1 VREVNCE
8 TIAERFN
15 FRAKAK
21 ILTMVRKSGRKIKR
35 KNDCASVKNIV
46 KPPGQT
52 QPKKYVKVKS
62 FNDLQADM
70 LIVDMGRGNADNV
83 ETEKMS
89 LKRPVENN
97 DLIHV
102 DESSDPKIIKLE
114 LKEEGPEEEVIPD
127 TQKSSPAPITTQ
139 KLSSVQVLG
148 HDLFYKHHGSV
159 VLFKTT
165 SVMDML
171 SKCLPLMNPTQ
182 LESVVDKSGGQNSL
196 KAEETLNRAF
206 ISWKAL
212 CLILNGGLLDLA
224 IRDLLR
230 TVRSVGE
237 PPIAN
242 HEAQVTVTNNIQDTL
257 VINSKE
263 VKFKVRGGTVYLEVL
278 SAFASLERLQEVL
291 EGCWSKVDQELA
303 NQGLSQRAAFK
314 KKGASSAA
322 TTTTGSAGLTR
333 NYVTLEAYR
342 VLSAKH
348 RTTERVEN
356 LLMMVANLKEKEMK
370 ICNEIQQ
377 TVDMILRQSC
387 IVPGNRPGEG
397 QKYFNNYLRDM
408 EVIDLSSSDAEEI
421 NDVKIEAEES
431 SSGIE
436 SEDTSPITPRKIFQ
450 KVEYDSDGDSEVDGE
465 EFVEIMG
472 AKIIIKTVGSQLFME
487 KTSVMKLVD
496 SALLEKDMK
505 ELDSLLEQKN
515 INLDKAYLHEEG
527 HRTFIS
533 SRALKIFLKSEL
545 PKNSESRFQ
554 LLREIT
560 NLEKSPALNKE
571 CQVLVLSSFDTIRFR
586 MVGGIVH
593 LDSQKLLKLAG
604 FSSSYVY
611 QAPSKANLLLCK
623 ILSDR
628 GVNTQNCF
636 SKYGKSKYA
645 FISLPAAHTLL
656 RSEIGPL
663 KDAVRTRKLT
673 EEIFTALSE
682 RGIVKSVPDNIE
694 KGIKISDCFPP
705 IRYKVEGGKLF
716 LNRKACFECL
726 GLESAVLSS
735 KKGYSAINN
744 ILVLAGM
751 DLSSCYI
758 ATKQQRYSYISCLAM
773 VQLLQSRD
781 PLMVCLRNKG
791 QFLSGLLLA
800 LQGGV
805 LRVLGAEQGDGV
817 FHLSDS
823 SLSYKYQY
831 GQIFLCRQDAY
842 TLAGV
847 DKQADWN
854 SQDLLCDPT
863 GVLVERGVDP
873 DTAFLADSGDRFR
886 WVSLYSLFVLM
897 SCGPGLDDGVGNCYQ
912 TVAWRDILSAV
923 ALQEPRLR
931 NHIKMETFKKELL
944 EKVLALYVQSVDK
957 DLEVSPSEGKIDLTD
972 RESGVESDM
981 EYGQNFAGLFSGT
994 EIKIDCVDKDLV
1006 EVERGCMGK
1015 NLTEPLPSLT
1025 CQEGFLTDQQVP
1037 SSAPVSP
1044 ASIVS
1049 TGASP
1054 STSCLPSPTCSLPD
1068 DSSWST
1074 TLPQFSSLS
1083 SAQYSRLQSDII
1095 AAAGGVGGR
1104 IGDWEVTTSDMEV
1117 TKLSVRPGY
1126 GASRKGSFLQPDYA
1140 AILRY
1145 SLTLAPGS
1153 CILTINEH
1161 EINSNVLDIILDRGE
1176 KEGTLSFLYQ
1186 LLSLRPCFGSF
1197 SPELVETVS
1206 KSLHKQD
1213 TSELYIDTNFIGTS
1227 SSGRTYAGTVRAKD
1241 CDFLA
1246 GDRVSDCCTHCK
1258 KLDKL
1263 TINRSLLAQET
1274 EEMLEDSSVKTP
1286 NSSGGGK
1293 TGQKSVWQLATTSE
1307 DGCSFL
1313 CPQVQSFN
1321 TSLPHAFDGSS
1332 QASTIVNHMVEISNS
1347 LKVRVELSDRAVS
1360 CTFPEFQKDRQLG
1373 PLLDWVAGLRLCV
1386 GYPNTQLV
1394 KQAAFILQNMDRL
1407 KPDLKKLFKF
1417 LTVDA
1422 KFSFSNDVGGGTGSI
1437 RSGSCQVTA
1446 EPGADICQECRL
1458 LQEPVEFLTQPSQS
1472 S

>member
-1 VREVNCE
+1 VREVTSE
-8 TIAERFN
+8 TITERFS
-15 FRAKAK
+15 FQAKAK
-21 ILTMVRKSGRKIKR
+21 ILTMVRKSGRKMKR
-35 KNDCASVKNIV
+35 KNNCASVKKIV
-46 KPPGQT
+46 NPPGQT

-62 FNDLQADM
+62 FNDLQADV
-70 LIVDMGRGNADNV
+70 LIVDMGRESADNV
-83 ETEKMS
+83 ETEKLA
-89 LKRPVENN
+89 LKRPAETN
-97 DLIHV
+97 DFIEV
-102 DESSDPKIIKLE
+102 GASSEPKIIKLE
-114 LKEEGPEEEVIPD
+114 LKEERPEETPIESVPD
-127 TQKSSPAPITTQ
+127 TQKSSTAMITTQ

-148 HDLFYKHHGSV
+148 HDLLYKHHGSL

-171 SKCLPLMNPTQ
+171 SKSLPLMNPTQ
-182 LESVVDKSGGQNSL
+182 LESVVDKSEGQGSSTSEDTL
-196 KAEETLNRAF
+196 KRAF

-212 CLILNGGLLDLA
+212 CVILDGGLLDLA

-237 PPIAN
+237 SLTDGQ
-242 HEAQVTVTNNIQDTL
+242 EAQVQGSNNIQDSL
-257 VINSKE
+257 VINSTE
-263 VKFKVRGGTVYLEVL
+263 VKFKVRSGTVYLEVI
-278 SAFASLERLQEVL
+278 SAFSSLERLQEAL
-291 EGCWSKVDQELA
+291 EGSWSKVDQELA
-303 NQGLSQRAAFK
+303 DNGLSQKAAFK

-322 TTTTGSAGLTR
+322 NSGTAVSR
-333 NYVTLEAYR
+333 NYITLEAYK
-342 VLSAKH
+342 VLSIGH
-348 RTTERVEN
+348 RSMERVEN
-356 LLMMVANLKEKEMK
+356 LLMLVTNLKEKEK
-370 ICNEIQQ
+370 RICHEIQQ
-377 TVDMILRQSC
+377 TVDMIMRQSC
-387 IVPGNRPGEG
+387 ILPGYGNAVG
-397 QKYFNNYLRDM
+397 QNYFKTYLHDVEYKDM
-408 EVIDLSSSDAEEI
+408 EVIDLSCSDTEEV
-421 NDVKIEAEES
+421 NDVKMEAEES

-436 SEDTSPITPRKIFQ
+436 SEDISPITPRKIFKQ
-450 KVEYDSDGDSEVDGE
+450 VEYDSDGDSEIDDGE
-465 EFVEIMG
+465 VVEIMG
-472 AKIIIKTVGSQLFME
+472 SKIFIKTVGTQLFIE

-496 SALLEKDMK
+496 SALLEKDTK
-505 ELDSLLEQKN
+505 VLDSLLEAKN
-515 INLDKAYLHEEG
+515 VNLDKAYLYEG
-527 HRTFIS
+527 GQRSFIS
-533 SRALKIFLKSEL
+533 SRALKILLRSEL
-545 PKNSESRFQ
+545 LNKLESRLQ

-560 NLEKSPALNKE
+560 DLEKSPALNKE

-586 MVGGIVH
+586 VVSGVVH

-645 FISLPAAHTLL
+645 FISLAAAHTLL

-663 KDAVRTRKLT
+663 KDSSRTRKLT
-673 EEIFTALSE
+673 EEIFAALSE
-682 RGIVKSVPDNIE
+682 QGFVKSVKNDIE

-705 IRYKVEGGKLF
+705 IRYKVEDGKLF

-735 KKGYSAINN
+735 KKGYNAINN

-751 DLSSCYI
+751 DLSTCYI

-773 VQLLQSRD
+773 LQLLQSRD
-781 PLMVCLRNKG
+781 PLMVCLRSKA

-800 LQGGV
+800 LQDGV
-805 LRVLGAEQGDGV
+805 VRVLGAEQGDGV
-817 FHLSDS
+817 FHLSDFP
-823 SLSYKYQY
+823 LSYKYQD
-831 GQIFLCRQDAY
+831 GQIFLSRKDAY
-842 TLAGV
+842 TLAGL
-847 DKQADWN
+847 DEQADWI
-854 SQDLLCDPT
+854 SQDVIGGPT
-863 GVLVERGVDP
+863 EALVERGVDP
-873 DTAFLADSGDRFR
+873 DTAFLADNGDRFR
-886 WVSLYSLFVLM
+886 WVSLHSLFVLM
-897 SCGPGLDDGVGNCYQ
+897 SCGPGLEDGVGNCYQ

-931 NHIKMETFKKELL
+931 NHIKMETFKTKLL
-944 EKVLALYVQSVDK
+944 EKVLALYVRSVDK
-957 DLEVSPSEGKIDLTD
+957 NLEVTSSEGKIDLTD

-981 EYGQNFAGLFSGT
+981 EFGQNFNGAEFQTQS
-994 EIKIDCVDKDLV
+994 VDRDLV
-1006 EVERGCMGK
+1006 EVQKACMER

-1025 CQEGFLTDQQVP
+1025 CQEDFHADQQVP

-1044 ASIVS
+1044 ESLVS
-1049 TGASP
+1049 TEVSP

-1104 IGDWEVTTSDMEV
+1104 IGDWEVTTSNIEV
-1117 TKLSVRPGY
+1117 TKMSVRPGY

-1206 KSLHKQD
+1206 KSLNKQEL
-1213 TSELYIDTNFIGTS
+1213 SGLYIDTNFIGTS

-1246 GDRVSDCCTHCK
+1246 GDRVSDCCNYCK
-1258 KLDKL
+1258 KLDKV
-1263 TINRSLLAQET
+1263 TINRSILAQET
-1274 EEMLEDSSVKTP
+1274 EEILEDNSDKKS

-1332 QASTIVNHMVEISNS
+1332 QATSIVNHRVEISNN
-1347 LKVRVELSDRAVS
+1347 LKVLVELSDRAVS

-1394 KQAAFILQNMDRL
+1394 KQATFIIQNMDRL

-1417 LTVDA
+1417 LTVDD
-1422 KFSFSNDVGGGTGSI
+1422 KFSFSNDDGGASGTI
-1437 RSGSCQVTA
+1437 RSGSCQVTS
-1446 EPGADICQECRL
+1446 ESGADICQECRL
-1458 LQEPVEFLTQPSQS
+1458 LQEPVEFLTQPSHS
-1472 S
+1472 

>member
-21 ILTMVRKSGRKIKR
+21 ILTMVRKSGRKIDR
-35 KNDCASVKNIV
+35 KNNCASVNNIV
-46 KPPGQT
+46 KPPGRT

-62 FNDLQADM
+62 FNDLQADV
-70 LIVDMGRGNADNV
+70 LIVDMGLGNADNV

-97 DLIHV
+97 DLIQV

-114 LKEEGPEEEVIPD
+114 VKEERPDEAPLENIPD
-127 TQKSSPAPITTQ
+127 TQKSSTAPTTTQ

-171 SKCLPLMNPTQ
+171 SKSLPLMNPTQ
-182 LESVVDKSGGQNSL
+182 LESVVDQSGGQSSL
-196 KAEETLNRAF
+196 VSEDTLNRAY

-212 CLILNGGLLDLA
+212 CVILNGGLLDLA

-237 PPIAN
+237 SSIDSQD
-242 HEAQVTVTNNIQDTL
+242 AQLPVSSNIQDSL
-257 VINSKE
+257 VINSTE
-263 VKFKVRGGTVYLEVL
+263 VKFKVRGGTVYLEVM
-278 SAFASLERLQEVL
+278 SAFESLERLQEAL
-291 EGCWSKVDQELA
+291 EGSWSKVDQELA
-303 NQGLSQRAAFK
+303 NQGLSQKASFK

-322 TTTTGSAGLTR
+322 NTGPAGLTR

-342 VLSAKH
+342 VLSAGH
-348 RTTERVEN
+348 RTMERVEN
-356 LLMMVANLKEKEMK
+356 LVMMVANLKEREKK

-387 IVPGNRPGEG
+387 IVPGDSPGVG
-397 QKYFNNYLRDM
+397 QKYNYLRDM

-450 KVEYDSDGDSEVDGE
+450 KVEYDSDGDSEVDGG

-472 AKIIIKTVGSQLFME
+472 AKIVIKTVGSQLFIE

-496 SALLEKDMK
+496 SALLEKDTK
-505 ELDSLLEQKN
+505 QLDSLLEQKN
-515 INLDKAYLHEEG
+515 INLDKAYLHEG
-527 HRTFIS
+527 GLKSFIS

-545 PKNSESRFQ
+545 VNKSDSRFQ

-560 NLEKSPALNKE
+560 DLEKSTALNKE

-663 KDAVRTRKLT
+663 KDAIRTRKLT

-682 RGIVKSVPDNIE
+682 RGIVKSVPGNIE
-694 KGIKISDCFPP
+694 KGMKISDCFPP

-735 KKGYSAINN
+735 KKGYNAINN

-800 LQGGV
+800 LQNGV
-805 LRVLGAEQGDGV
+805 VRVLGAEQGDGV

-823 SLSYKYQY
+823 SLSYKYQD

-842 TLAGV
+842 TLAGI

-854 SQDLLCDPT
+854 SQDLLGDPT

-886 WVSLYSLFVLM
+886 WVSLHSLFVLM

-912 TVAWRDILSAV
+912 AVAWRDILSAV

-931 NHIKMETFKKELL
+931 NHIKMETFKTELL
-944 EKVLALYVQSVDK
+944 EKVLALYIQSLDK
-957 DLEVSPSEGKIDLTD
+957 DLEVSPSEGRVDLTD

-981 EYGQNFAGLFSGT
+981 EYGQNFAGIFSGT
-994 EIKIDCVDKDLV
+994 VSKIECVDKDLV
-1006 EVERGCMGK
+1006 EVQKACMGK
-1015 NLTEPLPSLT
+1015 NITEPLPSLT
-1025 CQEGFLTDQQVP
+1025 CQEDFHTDQQVP

-1044 ASIVS
+1044 DSMVS

-1054 STSCLPSPTCSLPD
+1054 STSCLPSPTFSLPD
-1068 DSSWST
+1068 ESSWST
-1074 TLPQFSSLS
+1074 NLPQFSSLS
-1083 SAQYSRLQSDII
+1083 SAQYSRLQSDIL

-1161 EINSNVLDIILDRGE
+1161 EINSSVLDIILDRGE

-1197 SPELVETVS
+1197 SPELVETVA
-1206 KSLHKQD
+1206 KSLDKQD
-1213 TSELYIDTNFIGTS
+1213 TPELYIDTNFIGTS

-1246 GDRVSDCCTHCK
+1246 GDRVSDCCTYCK

-1263 TINRSLLAQET
+1263 TINRSILAQET
-1274 EEMLEDSSVKTP
+1274 EELLEDNSVKTP
-1286 NSSGGGK
+1286 NRSGGGK

-1332 QASTIVNHMVEISNS
+1332 QATTIVNHMVEISNS

-1386 GYPNTQLV
+1386 GYPNAQLV

-1422 KFSFSNDVGGGTGSI
+1422 KFSFSNDIGGGTGSI

-1458 LQEPVEFLTQPSQS
+1458 LQEPVEFLTQPSQFS
-1472 S
+1472 